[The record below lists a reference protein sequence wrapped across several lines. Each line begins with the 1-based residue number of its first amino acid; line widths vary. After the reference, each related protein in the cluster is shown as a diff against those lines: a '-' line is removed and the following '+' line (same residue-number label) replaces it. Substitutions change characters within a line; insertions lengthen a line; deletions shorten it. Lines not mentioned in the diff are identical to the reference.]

1 MWRRNV
7 LLWFIFVHCTYWA
20 MGKNHHHDP
29 FEYFDFDLRRP
40 CAGWQAGFAD
50 YLADQESLYELAWAY
65 VNECTNLNQGLFISG
80 NNHSDDLF
88 MFIKHPICSLE
99 PSTIYEVEAWVEL
112 WSKAPTG
119 CIGAGGDPGENVYV
133 KFGAVPDEPSPVI
146 EDDGTVRMNV
156 DIGRQSISGADAL
169 VIGNIAT
176 SITDCH
182 NEQYELKELETPA
195 PLITRSD
202 PSGTLW
208 IFVGTDSGF
217 EGKTSLIYKR
227 LCLQIHRQGCR

>member
-1 MWRRNV
+1 MLRRN
-7 LLWFIFVHCTYWA
+7 LLLSFIFVHCTYWA
-20 MGKNHHHDP
+20 MGKPHHHDS

-50 YLADQESLYELAWAY
+50 YLADQESFYELASAY
-65 VNECTNLNQGLFISG
+65 ADACTNLNRGLFISG

-88 MFIKHPICSLE
+88 MFIKRPICNLE
-99 PSTIYEVEAWVEL
+99 PSTIYEVEAWVEF

-119 CIGAGGDPGENVYV
+119 CIGAGGDPGESVYV
-133 KFGAVPDEPSPVI
+133 KFGATPVEPSTVI

-156 DIGRQSISGADAL
+156 DIGHQAIDGADAV

-182 NEQYELKELETPA
+182 NEQYELKELETLA
-195 PLITRSD
+195 PLVTRSD
-202 PSGTLW
+202 PRGTLW

-217 EGKTSLIYKR
+217 EGKTSLIYTQVR
-227 LCLQIHRQGCR
+227 VTIHKQGCR

>member
-1 MWRRNV
+1 
-7 LLWFIFVHCTYWA
+7 
-20 MGKNHHHDP
+20 
-29 FEYFDFDLRRP
+29 
-40 CAGWQAGFAD
+40 
-50 YLADQESLYELAWAY
+50 
-65 VNECTNLNQGLFISG
+65 
-80 NNHSDDLF
+80 

-133 KFGAVPDEPSPVI
+133 KFGAVPEEPSPVI
-146 EDDGTVRMNV
+146 EDDGAVRMNV

-227 LCLQIHRQGCR
+227 LRLQIHRQECR

>member
-1 MWRRNV
+1 
-7 LLWFIFVHCTYWA
+7 
-20 MGKNHHHDP
+20 
-29 FEYFDFDLRRP
+29 
-40 CAGWQAGFAD
+40 
-50 YLADQESLYELAWAY
+50 
-65 VNECTNLNQGLFISG
+65 
-80 NNHSDDLF
+80 LF
-88 MFIKHPICSLE
+88 MFIKHSICNLE
-99 PSTIYEVEAWVEL
+99 PCTIYEVEACVEL

-133 KFGAVPDEPSPVI
+133 KFGAVPEEPSPVI
-146 EDDGTVRMNV
+146 EDDGMVRMNV
-156 DIGRQSISGADAL
+156 DIGRQSIGGADAL

-202 PSGTLW
+202 QSGTLW